1 MELVTIFRTF
11 SAAEAQV
18 VRSRLEAAGFLAH
31 VDHELAALSVEG
43 YSLAAGG
50 IKVRVP
56 EADAKEAEA
65 LLQAEADQS
74 GPDAPP

>member
-1 MELVTIFRTF
+1 MELVTVLRTF

-31 VDHELAALSVEG
+31 VDHELAALSIDG
-43 YSLAAGG
+43 YALAAGG

-56 EADAKEAEA
+56 ESQAAEASALLKAEAEVDDRSR
-65 LLQAEADQS
+65 E
-74 GPDAPP
+74 